1 MGAAVAGVAAD
12 LAWSAS
18 IAGDWDAQSRGS
30 VVGYCVLIG
39 VYTAAAVAAVIVAA
53 RSRARAREWI
63 VASVGL
69 AVVVVAIA
77 LIGLFG
83 VALSRGPFI

>member
-18 IAGDWDAQSRGS
+18 IAGDWDAQSHAS
-30 VVGYCVLIG
+30 VVGYCVLLG
-39 VYTAAAVAAVIVAA
+39 AYTTAVVAASVVAA
-53 RSRARAREWI
+53 RSHSRGWT
-63 VASVGL
+63 VASLLL

-83 VALSRGPFI
+83 VALSRGPII

>member
-53 RSRARAREWI
+53 RSRARGWI